1 MTECVSYI
9 SNLKVLSHEEVEGG
23 TGMGSDGANATATIP
38 QETQAQVSTL
48 LCLLL
53 KQQLW
58 KLNTHIKTFT
68 LRQKRSHFIIK
79 GTTFK
84 VKRVNHQ
91 TKLHRLAEANLVVT
105 KNLIF
110 DLISLLTFDTRALCV
125 AKQCCKYRA
134 L

>member
-1 MTECVSYI
+1 MAYLDWGTEFGGANNKLIITVIMTECVSHI

-58 KLNTHIKTFT
+58 KLNTH
-68 LRQKRSHFIIK
+68 
-79 GTTFK
+79 
-84 VKRVNHQ
+84 
-91 TKLHRLAEANLVVT
+91 
-105 KNLIF
+105 
-110 DLISLLTFDTRALCV
+110 
-125 AKQCCKYRA
+125 
-134 L
+134 

>member
-1 MTECVSYI
+1 
-9 SNLKVLSHEEVEGG
+9 
-23 TGMGSDGANATATIP
+23 MGSDGANATATIP

-68 LRQKRSHFIIK
+68 LRHKRSHFIIK

-84 VKRVNHQ
+84 VKRVNSPNKTAQ
-91 TKLHRLAEANLVVT
+91 
-105 KNLIF
+105 
-110 DLISLLTFDTRALCV
+110 ISRS
-125 AKQCCKYRA
+125 
-134 L
+134 